1 MTATEHFQRLHMI
14 ERHAHEEARVA
25 RMSIERMPGTHSNL
39 AMVLDAFIAEAE
51 AITWAE
57 TLQEL
62 DVFVEHLK
70 AASAELDKLYAP
82 KEERA

>member
-1 MTATEHFQRLHMI
+1 MSA
-14 ERHAHEEARVA
+14 ERDRQSVGMEETSPRCQ
-25 RMSIERMPGTHSNL
+25 G
-39 AMVLDAFIAEAE
+39 IAEAE

-57 TLQEL
+57 TLQAL

-82 KEERA
+82 KDIEA